1 MTRTDALDD
10 RFDEAVRTLL
20 DAHSAGVDVGKWLA
34 RLAGAAAADL
44 GSTEELLANRPG
56 SWEAGEHPAHHR
68 RGLRARVGRRH
79 RQPAEEV
86 VEPGGLCQPQRRNQT
101 RSRHQVR
108 IIEDRPDRVRRFHL
122 RGAPLGQFGSDV
134 AIQILPAQEGILVLR
149 HAQPPSRTSGSGL
162 SAQGAPSA
170 RPGRLRPAAERAARR
185 VAATRKRSLAG
196 ARISSRGTR
205 HSGDKPA
212 PRHDSALSGAR
223 IQWRLRMVR
232 GTLSG

>member
-149 HAQPPSRTSGSGL
+149 HAHATEPHQWIR
-162 SAQGAPSA
+162 AQ
-170 RPGRLRPAAERAARR
+170 
-185 VAATRKRSLAG
+185 ATGPYVYAS
-196 ARISSRGTR
+196 
-205 HSGDKPA
+205 PA
-212 PRHDSALSGAR
+212 PGAN
-223 IQWRLRMVR
+223 VR
-232 GTLSG
+232 FCR